1 MSGFDALDNQLLSG
15 KACKMSNLAHIPTC
29 FRVCPIAG
37 A

>member
-1 MSGFDALDNQLLSG
+1 MSGFDALDNQPLSG
-15 KACKMSNLAHIPTC
+15 KACKMNILAYIPTC

>member
-1 MSGFDALDNQLLSG
+1 MSGFDTLDKQPLVG
-15 KACKMSNLAHIPTC
+15 KAPSMSNLAHIQTC

>member
-1 MSGFDALDNQLLSG
+1 MSGFDALDNQPLSG
-15 KACKMSNLAHIPTC
+15 KACKMSNFAQIETC

>member
-1 MSGFDALDNQLLSG
+1 MSGFDTLDIQSPVG
-15 KACKMSNLAHIPTC
+15 KALSMSNLAHIQTC